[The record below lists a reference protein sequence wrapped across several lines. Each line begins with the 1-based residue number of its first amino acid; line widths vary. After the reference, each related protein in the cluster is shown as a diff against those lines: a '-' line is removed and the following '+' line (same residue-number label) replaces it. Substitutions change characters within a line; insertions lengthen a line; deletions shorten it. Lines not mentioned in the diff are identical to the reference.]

1 MTVSGLGK
9 RLREVR
15 KNSGYTQ
22 KEFGALL
29 DIPQTTL
36 SAYETDRMQPTLA
49 SLITIAAKFDVSLDW
64 LCGIEP
70 KIPIPGDLS
79 AALIDA
85 EKSLQE
91 LEARRKNESREMKK
105 LRKALL
111 TAKIAAKQKG
121 RDGE

>member
-1 MTVSGLGK
+1 MTFKFGE
-9 RLREVR
+9 RIREVR

-36 SAYETDRMQPTLA
+36 SAYETDRMQPTIA
-49 SLITIAAKFDVSLDW
+49 SLVAIAAKFNVSLDW
-64 LCGIEP
+64 LCGMDDGLP
-70 KIPIPGDLS
+70 NDLS

-85 EKSLQE
+85 EKTLQN

-111 TAKIAAKQKG
+111 AAKIAAKQKERG
-121 RDGE
+121 NE

>member
-1 MTVSGLGK
+1 MSEIKFGE
-9 RLREVR
+9 RIREVR

-36 SAYETDRMQPTLA
+36 SAYETDRMQPTIA
-49 SLITIAAKFDVSLDW
+49 SLVTIAAKFDVSLDW
-64 LCGIEP
+64 LCGIET
-70 KIPIPGDLS
+70 KIPGDLS

-91 LEARRKNESREMKK
+91 LETRRKSENREMKK

-111 TAKIAAKQKG
+111 TAKIAAKQKE
-121 RDGE
+121 RDNK

>member
-1 MTVSGLGK
+1 MIVSGLGK

-64 LCGIEP
+64 LCGIET
-70 KIPIPGDLS
+70 KIPGNLS

-111 TAKIAAKQKG
+111 TAKIAAKQKE